1 MSAPENPRWSFRKR
15 GRKKL
20 VKAMRKAYPQDRQ
33 AGRTSSRKERF

>member
-1 MSAPENPRWSFRKR
+1 MSEPENLRWSFRKR

-20 VKAMRKAYPQDRQ
+20 VKATRKEYPQDRN